1 MPLRK
6 GLDPRSLWYELRNN
20 RADAK
25 KPSSHATSLDDLEI
39 QREGSATY
47 HKKPSKIFHDLI
59 RWEMHQFGRI
69 LAAIRAEK
77 LDAISRGQYDPLVIE
92 TISKED
98 AILSD
103 VKCGDVL
110 RDVKIRPS
118 GYVHPR
124 LRPPSLKEV
133 KEKQENVVRNDSE
146 QVREISHSAR
156 SNLHHSHSNEDH
168 WRQRD
173 QHPLHHNRF
182 SSKDK
187 ARRSYG

>member
-25 KPSSHATSLDDLEI
+25 KPSSHAASLDDLEI
-39 QREGSATY
+39 QRESAAKY

-59 RWEMHQFGRI
+59 RWEMHQFQSI
-69 LAAIRAEK
+69 IATFRAEQ

-103 VKCGDVL
+103 VKRGDVL

-133 KEKQENVVRNDSE
+133 KEKQENVARTDSE
-146 QVREISHSAR
+146 EIREIPHR
-156 SNLHHSHSNEDH
+156 PRRDIHHS
-168 WRQRD
+168 Q
-173 QHPLHHNRF
+173 
-182 SSKDK
+182 
-187 ARRSYG
+187 